1 MTMDD
6 RSFLGRGVGFPVRPE
21 DDELEMVA
29 GETDI
34 EQSIRLILGTAPG
47 ERVMRPTFGCGIHDR
62 LFDPVDTRTRSL
74 MEGDVTDALVEWEHR
89 IDVENVEVT
98 DPPDQTGTLLVE
110 IDYTVRSTNTS
121 KNLVYPF
128 YLEGR

>member
-1 MTMDD
+1 MTMED
-6 RSFLGRGVGFPVRPE
+6 RSFLGRGVGFPVRSAGE
-21 DDELEMVA
+21 ELEMVA

-47 ERVMRPTFGCGIHDR
+47 ERVMRPDFGCGIHDR

-74 MEGDVTDALVEWEHR
+74 MEADVTDALVTWEHR
-89 IDVENVEVT
+89 IDVENVDVA
-98 DPPDQTGTLLVE
+98 DPPGEEGTLLVE

-128 YLEGR
+128 YLGGR